1 MTTTTDQHSDRIDQ
15 IDGDWWADCLL
26 ALAADLSWRI
36 EWTRRDEAIAIYLGT
51 SRHPVRDLHG
61 IVYDRGSWRVV
72 RVSIACRTIAD
83 VEGFVAAV
91 ELCQRLSR

>member
-1 MTTTTDQHSDRIDQ
+1 MTTTDQHSDQIDQ
-15 IDGDWWADCLL
+15 VGDWWADCLL

-36 EWTRRDEAIAIYLGT
+36 EFTRHDEAIAIYLGT

-72 RVSIACRTIAD
+72 RVSIACRTVAD
-83 VEGFVAAV
+83 VEDFADAV
-91 ELCQRLSR
+91 ELCKRLSR